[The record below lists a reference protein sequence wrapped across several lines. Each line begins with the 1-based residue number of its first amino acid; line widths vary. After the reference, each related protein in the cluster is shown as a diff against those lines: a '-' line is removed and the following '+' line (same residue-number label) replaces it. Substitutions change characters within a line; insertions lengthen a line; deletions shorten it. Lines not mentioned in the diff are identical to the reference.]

1 MPCAFKCIILCP
13 GSGSVLAQTCGA
25 VNDITLIIMSERDL
39 HAELRALELS
49 TMRVGL
55 IGLGAINTVVARM
68 LCVDDKVEN
77 AALVAVLCRNV
88 QSHVEKSSGLHGAR
102 VALARRTAQAAR
114 PHGARNGGD
123 GTFNTAVY
131 RQYS

>member
-1 MPCAFKCIILCP
+1 MFDNILLFDKSTATCRAHSKCIILCP
-13 GSGSVLAQTCGA
+13 GSGSVLALKCGA

-39 HAELRALELS
+39 HADLRALELS

-88 QSHVEKSSGLHGAR
+88 QSHVEKSSWLHGAR
-102 VALARRTAQAAR
+102 VTLAPHCSGRATA
-114 PHGARNGGD
+114 HG
-123 GTFNTAVY
+123 
-131 RQYS
+131 